1 MKKMGRPVID
11 DVPRDSVVT
20 FRMST
25 QDHEKLKEYAKNH
38 QMTITETLK
47 EGVELLYKTQK

>member
-47 EGVELLYKTQK
+47 AGVELLYKTQK